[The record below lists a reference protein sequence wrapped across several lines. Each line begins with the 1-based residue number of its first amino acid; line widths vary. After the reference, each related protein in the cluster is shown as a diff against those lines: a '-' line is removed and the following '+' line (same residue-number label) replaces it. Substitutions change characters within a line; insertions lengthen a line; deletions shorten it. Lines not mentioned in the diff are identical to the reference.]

1 MPLKLLLRYG
11 TQHFSGEFYYADCV
25 FSLWPDEN
33 ACTAALAVDFSK
45 SASQD
50 KLFLE
55 PPKNLVRDYLW
66 NKALPL
72 QPLHPLLTKKN
83 WILPGET
90 QL

>member
-1 MPLKLLLRYG
+1 MVPNTSAENSSMEIAWVFRYG
-11 TQHFSGEFYYADCV
+11 RMKMRVQP
-25 FSLWPDEN
+25 LWLL
-33 ACTAALAVDFSK
+33 TSSK

-55 PPKNLVRDYLW
+55 PPKNLVRDQLG

-72 QPLHPLLTKKN
+72 QPLHPILTKKN
-83 WILPGET
+83 WKLHSET